1 MSDPVITMCPTM
13 ANPEAFTTV
22 PELREELRRANDLVL
37 EMGQRLHAMNTVAHQ
52 LGEVLSDLVLLHIAG
67 KTEEV
72 VALMNQIQAKH
83 VRVVN
88 KAPGGLH

>member
-1 MSDPVITMCPTM
+1 MTITALPTM

-22 PELREELRRANDLVL
+22 PELRAELHRTNALVL
-37 EMGQRLHAMNTVAHQ
+37 EMGERLHAMNTVAHQ
-52 LGEVLSDLVLLHIAG
+52 FGEVLSDLMLLHMAG

-88 KAPGGLH
+88 KTPGGLH